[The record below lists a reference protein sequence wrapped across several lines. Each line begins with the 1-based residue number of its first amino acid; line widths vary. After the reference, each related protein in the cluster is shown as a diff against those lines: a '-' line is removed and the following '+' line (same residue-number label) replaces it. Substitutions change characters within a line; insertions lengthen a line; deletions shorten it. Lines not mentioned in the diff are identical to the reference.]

1 MCNNCAEGSM
11 WGERKISGNVDIL
24 GVVESKRRAAK
35 LFKDKLL
42 KNFSDDIVL
51 VILYGS
57 TVKSRPRKDSDVDL
71 LIVTSND
78 PRKIA
83 KFAGN
88 IWIETFEK
96 TGEVIEPFFISLWE
110 FEHLKEYG
118 FLQSVLKEGE
128 VLYKLSLK
136 DVLRKEVE
144 GYLSLAEYYLSH
156 AKEDFKRGDYRVAA
170 DIGYN
175 SLELTLRAMIRWAG
189 KSLPS
194 THGGIIQVFAK
205 EYVASGKLS
214 RDIASKFNLCLMI
227 RSRARYEPYAAITR
241 EDVKTIIETSEEI
254 LAWARKQLAQ

>member
-1 MCNNCAEGSM
+1 M

>member
-1 MCNNCAEGSM
+1 V
-11 WGERKISGNVDIL
+11 GEHKISGNVDIL
-24 GVVESKRRAAK
+24 EILESKRRASK

-42 KNFSDDIVL
+42 KNFGDEIVL

-110 FEHLKEYG
+110 FEHLKGYG

-136 DVLRKEVE
+136 DALRKEVE
-144 GYLSLAEYYLSH
+144 GYLSLAEHYLDH
-156 AKEDFKRGDYRVAA
+156 AKEDFKRGDYRIAA

-175 SLELTLRAMIRWAG
+175 SLELILRAMIRWAG

-194 THGGIIQVFAK
+194 THGSIIQVFAK
-205 EYVASGKLS
+205 EYVVSGKLS

-241 EDVKTIIETSEEI
+241 EDVKTIIEISEEI